1 MTISNKKRIL
11 VVDDE
16 SELTLLFSMALDG
29 FVVDSFN
36 DPLLALSNFKEGYYD
51 LVILDIIMPKMSG
64 FVLHNEITKIDDKV
78 KVCFLTANEFSYYE
92 EFRKEELCA
101 LDKNLFIAKPIQV
114 DQFIKEINRIMNSR

>member
-1 MTISNKKRIL
+1 
-11 VVDDE
+11 
-16 SELTLLFSMALDG
+16 MALDG

-36 DPLLALSNFKEGYYD
+36 DPLLALSNFKKSYYD

-92 EFRKEELCA
+92 EFRKEEFRV
-101 LDKNLFIAKPIQV
+101 LDKNLFIPKPIQV
-114 DQFIKEINRIMNSR
+114 DQFIKEINRIMNSK